1 MAYTIAIVPRQETI
15 TIEPRTATITC
26 EVDAMNRLSVV
37 PDQVMS
43 LGGGGLRSFS
53 PSGDAYLAAALRISG
68 ILQALMCND
77 QNSGG
82 TTMLDQSGGG
92 RNAVSEQ
99 VIYNH
104 AGVAV
109 KSVAM
114 NGKTGYINLYS
125 SSLDAA
131 LDVNECTFA
140 FWIKTPTVGVWGDA
154 TIRNLLRIQNAGGN
168 ALDVRKTAT
177 ANQLQVNLWC
187 SPTNLIKLV
196 TITPSTNWLHIC
208 VTISRSSNRMIVYV
222 DGVAQTPTTGLNTA
236 WSGALTSTAVLFGA
250 LSQSNQQV
258 WNGLADN
265 LLIYGRELTAAEV
278 SSLATWTPV
287 TETRQSYMGVG
298 DSKTWGQND
307 STATFANGNN
317 GWIKSLADTTALIEV
332 PRNGVAGRTWATAAA
347 AVDAELLVYAYTPN
361 YIFVNF
367 GANDVLSLP
376 SQATLEANIAYV
388 LDAYHAKFP
397 SATLYVDYPWR
408 SGTDAACNTLAGYI
422 DNVRG
427 SRAWALAGLD
437 ERTTLKGADNGAT
450 YYSDG
455 VHPNAA
461 GHAYWAALRKA
472 ALGL

>member
-1 MAYTIAIVPRQETI
+1 MMPR
-15 TIEPRTATITC
+15 
-26 EVDAMNRLSVV
+26 
-37 PDQVMS
+37 
-43 LGGGGLRSFS
+43 GGLRDFS
-53 PSGDAYLAAALRISG
+53 PGGDAYLARARGISG
-68 ILQALMCND
+68 LIQALMCND
-77 QNSGG
+77 RDAGG
-82 TTMLDQSGGG
+82 TTLRDDSGAG

-109 KSVAM
+109 KAVAM

-125 SSLDAA
+125 ASLNSA

-140 FWIKTPTVGVWGDA
+140 FWIKAPTIGVWSDA

-177 ANQLQVNLWC
+177 ANQLQFNLWC
-187 SPTNLIKLV
+187 SPTNLVKLV
-196 TITPSTNWLHIC
+196 TVTPSSSWMHIAL
-208 VTISRSSNRMIVYV
+208 TISRSNNRMIVYV
-222 DGVAQTPTTGLNTA
+222 NGVAQTPTTGLNTA
-236 WSGALTSTAVLFGA
+236 WSGALTSAAVLFGA

-278 SSLATWTPV
+278 SSLATWTPSV
-287 TETRQSYMGVG
+287 ETRHSFLAVG

-307 STATFANGNN
+307 STAVFANGNN
-317 GWIKSLADTTALIEV
+317 GWIKKLADTTSLVEV
-332 PRNGVAGRTWATAAA
+332 PRNGVASRTWALAAA
-347 AVDAELLVYAYTPN
+347 AIDAELAGYAYVPDL
-361 YIFVNF
+361 IMINF
-367 GANDVLSLP
+367 GANDVLALP
-376 SQATLEANIAYV
+376 EQATIETNISYV
-388 LDAYHAKFP
+388 LDAYHVKF
-397 SATLYVDYPWR
+397 SGATIYVDVPWR
-408 SGTDAACNTLAGYI
+408 QGADAACDTLAGYLA
-422 DNVRG
+422 NVR
-427 SRAWALAGLD
+427 STRSAWALVGLD